1 MFSDQACL
9 QRGQLT
15 EVREQPSFERAIR
28 GVFVLPDEEEED
40 EDELLEL
47 VSRGQILKGLHQSN
61 TLEESLS
68 ECTVGADLV

>member
-28 GVFVLPDEEEED
+28 GVFVLPDEED

-61 TLEESLS
+61 TLEGSLS